1 MAASHSSHRMIGL
14 RSYLHFLR
22 PYRLKIFFVLG
33 IFVISNGLLAI
44 IPVFIGKL
52 VGALSVEAVDAQQ
65 AWLYAWILVG
75 LSSFHDLTWRGAEFA
90 YRAYI
95 NEISYRYETLLF
107 SNVISRPY
115 PYFVDKMTGKIG
127 SYITQIS
134 QEFRNL
140 LDNVLFGVTGQAVGL
155 IATIFILGSLNWQ
168 TLTVFL
174 VGISLMY
181 LVGRHTL
188 AYNMKYEAIATDVA
202 STKNGKL
209 FDAIANY
216 PSIKSF
222 HSVPKEIKT
231 IADEHQKAI
240 DANQKAFF
248 TGIVFWGSMSLFI
261 RHFIWGTIILMNVWF
276 FFNDNLSLGQ
286 LATMLSTVLL
296 FSAGIWELVWYISQ
310 FGQKF
315 AQINEAHTYLFGEN
329 VAQPIELPSKA
340 DTTFRHHISL
350 LNLSF
355 AYPDK
360 RDVLVLDD
368 ITIDIRRGEKV
379 GIVGHSGSGKSTLT
393 KLLLD
398 LYRMPAGCLL
408 IDGKGARSDEL
419 ASLISF
425 VPQDTSLFHRSIADN
440 IAYGADDASMEAIV
454 SAAKQASADE
464 FIVTLPEG
472 YDTMIGERGV
482 KLSGGQRQRV
492 AIARAILQQKP
503 ILVLDEATSALD
515 SISERKIQAALN
527 NLWQEKTV
535 IAIAH
540 RLSTLRHMDKIIV
553 MDNGRIVEQGSH
565 DELLA
570 ANGMYTTLW
579 SHQSGGFIED

>member
-1 MAASHSSHRMIGL
+1 MATSHSKRMIGL
-14 RSYLHFLR
+14 RSYLQFLR
-22 PYRLKIFFVLG
+22 PYRTKVFLVLIIFIV
-33 IFVISNGLLAI
+33 SNGLLAI

-52 VGALSVEAVDAQQ
+52 VGTLSTEPVDTQQ

-75 LSSFHDLTWRGAEFA
+75 LSSFHDFSWRGAEFA

-95 NEISYRYETLLF
+95 NEISFRYETLLF

-140 LDNVLFGVTGQAVGL
+140 LDNVVFGVTGQLVGL

-174 VGISLMY
+174 VGITLMY
-181 LVGRHTL
+181 IVGRYTL
-188 AYNMKYEAIATDVA
+188 AYNMKYEAIATDVV
-202 STKNGKL
+202 STKNGRL

-276 FFNDNLSLGQ
+276 FFDGSLSLGQ

-315 AQINEAHTYLFGEN
+315 AQINEAHVYLFGHK
-329 VAQPIELPSKA
+329 VVHPIELPSNPNTKF
-340 DTTFRHHISL
+340 DNHISL
-350 LNLSF
+350 RNLSF

-360 RDVLVLDD
+360 SDVLVLNN
-368 ITIDIRRGEKV
+368 ITIDIRKGEKV

-398 LYRMPAGCLL
+398 LYPMPEGSLE
-408 IDGKGARSDEL
+408 IDGKRADSNEL

-425 VPQDTSLFHRSIADN
+425 VPQDTSLFHRSIAEN
-440 IAYGADDASMEAIV
+440 IAYGADSASLDEIKA
-454 SAAKQASADE
+454 AAKQASADD
-464 FIVTLPEG
+464 FIVTLPQG
-472 YDTMIGERGV
+472 YDTLIGERGV

-492 AIARAILQQKP
+492 AIARAILQQRP

-515 SISERKIQAALN
+515 SISERKIQTALN
-527 NLWQEKTV
+527 SLWQEKTV

-553 MDNGRIVEQGSH
+553 MDDGRIVEQGSH

-570 ANGMYTTLW
+570 ANGLYTTLW